1 MMDEAF
7 VDEEMEPNP
16 EWNRITNLI
25 IGAAIAVHKE
35 LGPGHLESVYEN
47 AMALEFNARNIRFVK
62 QAVFTIMYRNEQ
74 VGEGRID
81 FLVEDKVI
89 VELKAIETISSLHV
103 AQCISYL
110 KMTKKRLALIIN
122 FNVRKLVDGIRRIA
136 L

>member
-1 MMDEAF
+1 
-7 VDEEMEPNP
+7 
-16 EWNRITNLI
+16 
-25 IGAAIAVHKE
+25 
-35 LGPGHLESVYEN
+35 
-47 AMALEFNARNIRFVK
+47 MALEFNARNIRFVK

-81 FLVEDKVI
+81 FLVEGKVI

-110 KMTKKRLALIIN
+110 KMTQKRLALIIN
-122 FNVRKLVDGIRRIA
+122 FNVKKLVDGIRRIA